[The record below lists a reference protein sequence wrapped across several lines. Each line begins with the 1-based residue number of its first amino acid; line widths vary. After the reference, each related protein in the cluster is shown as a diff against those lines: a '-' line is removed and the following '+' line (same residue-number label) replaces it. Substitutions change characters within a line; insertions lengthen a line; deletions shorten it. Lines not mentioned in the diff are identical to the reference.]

1 VQLCNPDLGGKLAL
15 GQGLLSVTRKTM
27 SPTTTSQ
34 GFSPATACQVS
45 QRRQMGNAKIVFP
58 PFEPASSRKFRRLG
72 MEGLVEDG
80 LLYGRHLLVWVLEM
94 AKSATCTCDST
105 GAQNLEIIGTDCL
118 RCCDQKLFA

>member
-1 VQLCNPDLGGKLAL
+1 
-15 GQGLLSVTRKTM
+15 
-27 SPTTTSQ
+27 
-34 GFSPATACQVS
+34 
-45 QRRQMGNAKIVFP
+45 MGNAKIVFP